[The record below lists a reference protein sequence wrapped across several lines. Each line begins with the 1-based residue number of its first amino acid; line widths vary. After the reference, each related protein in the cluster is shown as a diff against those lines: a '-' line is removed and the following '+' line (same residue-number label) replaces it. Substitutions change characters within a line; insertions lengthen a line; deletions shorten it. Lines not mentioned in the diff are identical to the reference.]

1 MFWEWKSEHHRCL
14 LSQIAFDMIPTPVL
28 LPGESYGQRSL
39 EGYSP
44 WDRKRVRHNLATK
57 QQQQL
62 AKSALG
68 V

>member
-14 LSQIAFDMIPTPVL
+14 LSQIAFDMVSTPVL

-39 EGYSP
+39 AGYSP
-44 WDRKRVRHNLATK
+44 WDRKRVRHDLATK
-57 QQQQL
+57 QQQL